1 MSDEIDAA
9 PTEDTPTVEGQET
22 TDVNWQKRYEDLRPE
37 FDRTRQT
44 LSRFESDPTAVE
56 EFIRQHHP
64 DMLVDAED
72 EPEQEDVYTD
82 DDQPEFMTKAEFQ
95 SWQKEQATAEAQKQS
110 AQQYETDIK
119 KFTGDRELTQFGRN
133 AIDAAA
139 LRGEITTPEQLEKAV
154 NDWFAYVD
162 SLGGTQARK
171 KAPHVVAGGKPNTGT
186 KDVSEMSR
194 AELNQHMVE
203 RMHAHESQT

>member
-1 MSDEIDAA
+1 MSDEIDTA
-9 PTEDTPTVEGQET
+9 PTEDTPNVETPET

-37 FDRTRQT
+37 FDRTKQAM
-44 LSRFESDPTAVE
+44 SRFESDPTAVE

-64 DMLVDAED
+64 DMLVDEPD
-72 EPEQEDVYTD
+72 EEDVDTD

-95 SWQKEQATAEAQKQS
+95 SWQKEQATAEAQRQS
-110 AQQYETDIK
+110 NAQYETDIK
-119 KFTGDRELTQFGRN
+119 KFAGDRDLTQFGRN

-162 SLGGTQARK
+162 SLGGPQARK
-171 KAPHVVAGGKPNTGT
+171 KVPHVPAGGKPNTGA
-186 KDVSEMSR
+186 KPFEDMSPKER
-194 AELNQHMVE
+194 TAYMVE
-203 RMHAHESQT
+203 RAQGLESQT